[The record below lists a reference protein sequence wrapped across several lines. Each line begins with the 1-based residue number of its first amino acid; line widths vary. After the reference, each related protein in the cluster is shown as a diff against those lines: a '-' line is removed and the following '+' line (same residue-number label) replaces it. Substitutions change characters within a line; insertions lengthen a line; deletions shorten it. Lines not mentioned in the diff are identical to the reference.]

1 MKKFWPYLLILLL
14 VLPAARFLFG
24 HGYFN
29 MHDDL
34 QFMRV
39 YEMGKCLADGQIP
52 CRWASD
58 MEWGYGQA
66 MFNFYSA
73 FPYYLGALIK
83 TVLSLSIMGTVKA
96 LFFISL
102 LGSALGMYLLGKE
115 FWGKWGGVLAAV
127 LYTYAP
133 YHSLDIY
140 VRGALSESFA
150 LAILPFLWLS
160 IYLLLKKPK
169 FSNFAATAFAVAA
182 LVTTHNVSTLIYA
195 PFTAVWIIFWLTK
208 FRNWKKFVNLVL
220 AGIFGVGLG
229 SFFLLPVL
237 FEQKLTQTGYFTLNY
252 LDYRAHFIT
261 LYQLFVSR
269 HWGYGPSIFG
279 PNDDLSFALGWP
291 HWWLMTPLLVMGA
304 YWIRNKTKRTSALL
318 VLISIA
324 LFLVATFL
332 THGRSTPLWNAI
344 SLMAIIQFPWRF
356 LGLSIFFLSFAGGAI
371 AILETKWIKIVVVL
385 IIFLTFALNIGFFI
399 PWNYSSKVRD
409 IDKLTGIG
417 WELQR
422 KSATLDY
429 LPKTAQM
436 APQSPAPDSPEIIQG
451 KGAIS
456 NYIVQSNRFSFDADI
471 YENSEVKIPVM
482 YFPGWKIIS
491 GTALLS
497 SEPYGPFGVI
507 KISLQKGK
515 YIIQGRFEDTPIRTV
530 GNSLSLVSTLLLL
543 GLFVLK
549 ENGKKIL
556 WLE

>member
-1 MKKFWPYLLILLL
+1 MKNIWPYLLILLL
-14 VLPAARFLFG
+14 VLPSARFLFG

-39 YEMGKCLADGQIP
+39 YEMGKCLSDGQIP
-52 CRWASD
+52 CRWAPD

-73 FPYYLGALIK
+73 FPYYFGALIK
-83 TVLSLSIMGTVKA
+83 TILSLSIMGTAKA

-102 LGSALGMYLLGKE
+102 LGSAVGMYLLGKE
-115 FWGKWGGVLAAV
+115 FWGKRGGILSAV

-160 IYLLLKKPK
+160 IYLLIKKSNF
-169 FSNFAATAFAVAA
+169 FSFAATAFSVAA

-195 PFTAVWIIFWLTK
+195 PFTAVWIIFWLIK
-208 FRNWKKFVNLVL
+208 FRDRKKLANLIL
-220 AGIFGVGLG
+220 AGTLGVGLG
-229 SFFLLPVL
+229 SFFLLPVIV
-237 FEQKLTQTGYFTLNY
+237 EQKLTQTGYFTLNY

-261 LYQLFVSR
+261 LYQLFISR
-269 HWGYGPSIFG
+269 YWGYGPSIFG

-291 HWWLMTPLLVMGA
+291 HWWLVFPLLVAGA
-304 YWIRNKTKRTSALL
+304 YWIKNKTKKTSALL
-318 VLISIA
+318 ILILIA

-332 THGRSTPLWNAI
+332 THGRSTPIWNATG
-344 SLMAIIQFPWRF
+344 LMAIIQFPWRF

-371 AILETKWIKIVVVL
+371 AILETKWIKTVVILLAVL
-385 IIFLTFALNIGFFI
+385 ALALNLEFFK

-429 LPKTAQM
+429 LPNTAQM
-436 APQSPAPDSPEIIQG
+436 APESSAPDSPEIIKG
-451 KGAIS
+451 KGTIS
-456 NYIVQSNRFSFDADI
+456 NYHVRSNRFSFDAEI
-471 YENSEVKIPVM
+471 FENSDVKIPVM
-482 YFPGWKIIS
+482 YFPGWRVIS
-491 GTALLS
+491 GTSILS
-497 SEPYGPFGVI
+497 SDPYGPFGLI
-507 KISLQKGK
+507 KISLPNGK
-515 YIIQGRFEDTPIRTV
+515 YIIQGRFEDTPIRTI
-530 GNSLSLVSTLLLL
+530 GNSLSLISALLLL
-543 GLFVLK
+543 GLFVLNK
-549 ENGKKIL
+549 NGKKIL